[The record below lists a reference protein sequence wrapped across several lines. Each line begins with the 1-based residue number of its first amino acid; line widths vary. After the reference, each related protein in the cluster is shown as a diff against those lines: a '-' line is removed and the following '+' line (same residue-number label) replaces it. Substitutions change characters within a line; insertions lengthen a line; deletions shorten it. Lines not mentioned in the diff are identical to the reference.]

1 MASFYAQL
9 IVNESE
15 TSTSEGS
22 KFNGT
27 SSKTSTGYPIK
38 KPTKASPPSIN
49 VRKIA
54 TKAFGTI
61 GASILYANSKVGEY
75 TGNHLQTSNT
85 NALLG
90 TAITVGV
97 GILAGHPVMAGVGL
111 GLMVAKGAIDVG
123 IKQINSQQESTYR
136 RSLVGSPTTSG
147 SRWGGKY
154 NWFTTYK

>member
-1 MASFYAQL
+1 MAGFYAQL
-9 IVNESE
+9 VVNNPITTENQTQNYAIAKRTSASSNDNKVVKAKTEPYKRKNYSKIV
-15 TSTSEGS
+15 
-22 KFNGT
+22 
-27 SSKTSTGYPIK
+27 
-38 KPTKASPPSIN
+38 
-49 VRKIA
+49 
-54 TKAFGTI
+54 GTI

-154 NWFTTYK
+154 N